1 MLKIGN
7 TDIGEREAGGSGCYR
22 DGRQLLIVRI
32 GDPVG
37 ELCSAHKDRG
47 VRWYFL
53 HCSVWATRVNC
64 LAYPVTMWL

>member
-7 TDIGEREAGGSGCYR
+7 TDIGEGEAGSSGCDR

-37 ELCSAHKDRG
+37 ELSSAHKDRG

-53 HCSVWATRVNC
+53 HCSV
-64 LAYPVTMWL
+64 